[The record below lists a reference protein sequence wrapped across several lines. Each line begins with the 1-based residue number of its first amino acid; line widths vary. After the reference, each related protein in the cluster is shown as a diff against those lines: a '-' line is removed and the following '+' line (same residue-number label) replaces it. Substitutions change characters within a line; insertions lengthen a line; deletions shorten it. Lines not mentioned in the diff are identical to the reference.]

1 MLLFGLNF
9 RAHRADQEVPK
20 NVAEGMQ
27 PVLSGMY
34 QTNVQTGTRIHH
46 AHNDDMTPALVNDN
60 AFNYQFEKSDHLA
73 KTLQKVCNLRCHM

>member
-1 MLLFGLNF
+1 MLQFGLNF

-34 QTNVQTGTRIHH
+34 QTDVQTRTRIHH
-46 AHNDDMTPALVNDN
+46 AHNDNMTPAL
-60 AFNYQFEKSDHLA
+60 E
-73 KTLQKVCNLRCHM
+73 